1 MHCHEP
7 VGKLQGYNMII
18 EPQSQALNV
27 GNPAN
32 SKTHLRV
39 ILETALDE
47 GELVFS
53 PHWDYFLCLQPSRD
67 LGWVG

>member
-1 MHCHEP
+1 M
-7 VGKLQGYNMII
+7 KI
-18 EPQSQALNV
+18 EPQSQAANV
-27 GNPAN
+27 GNPA
-32 SKTHLRV
+32 KTHLRM

>member
-1 MHCHEP
+1 M
-7 VGKLQGYNMII
+7 NI
-18 EPQSQALNV
+18 EPQSQAVNV
-27 GNPAN
+27 GNPGN
-32 SKTHLRV
+32 SKTHLRM
-39 ILETALDE
+39 ILEIALDE